1 VNERKGYIYS
11 GLLHLAVVI
20 LMVLGLPSLLQT
32 EIEPAPPITVEL
44 MNISDLPSPPN
55 AKVDETKPEKKKEQ
69 PKPTPPVKE
78 PVAEEKEPTPQTMEE
93 LLAVEEDIIKD
104 LIPVETPEEVK
115 PEPKPDPKPDPKPE
129 PKKEEKPKEKPKDK
143 PKKKA
148 KDKAKKSDAFDS
160 ILKNVEKLEPTV
172 AQSFGSDDEDI
183 TKILSS
189 SELDALRQ
197 QVASCWNVAAGARDA
212 QDLIVDVHVELDDGA
227 AVKVASIVGGT
238 KSSPYFRVASD
249 SAVRALKNPRCTP
262 LKIPKNKLA
271 KMQSFTFRFN
281 PKDMF

>member
-1 VNERKGYIYS
+1 MNDRKGYIYS
-11 GLLHLAVVI
+11 GLLHLGVVV

-55 AKVDETKPEKKKEQ
+55 AKVDEDKPEKKKEQ

-104 LIPVETPEEVK
+104 LIPVETPEEV
-115 PEPKPDPKPDPKPE
+115 KPDPKPDPKPE

-172 AQSFGSDDEDI
+172 AQSMGTDDEDI
-183 TKILSS
+183 TKVLSS

-227 AVKVASIVGGT
+227 VVKVASIVGGT

-249 SAVRALKNPRCTP
+249 SAVRALKNPRCSP

-271 KMQSFTFRFN
+271 KMKAFTFRFN